1 MRLLDSEMDRK
12 QVERPPWEAVVPAA
26 KRSKASESLPSRAS
40 AGKNSESSPTPLLR
54 LPQLP
59 FRLSPTGACLKDWEN
74 SESGPLL
81 GAYVE
86 RRRGKERHG
95 TETRSIEVSPRVDLR
110 LSRVQELEAP
120 IRFKGKKEVQSAVEG
135 CKPGK
140 RRPKPVL
147 VLKLDPSQLA
157 SIYTILAHEFCLG
170 LCRSNG
176 VLPALPCDTTYK
188 VFIGPGNNSHL
199 VAHLVKRRWFW
210 TRVDSWQPADLV
222 WTQHRS
228 RAVTQSLPCSAAT
241 PTVSTLSEVRLPALL
256 DGKKSS
262 KAIVDTE
269 REKSGVTLVSAVS
282 VTLIPMPASAS
293 LRVYNR
299 IERNYHLTTKRRLFL
314 NMRSYYA
321 AAGVDVFSYL
331 PLTFLI
337 TEGKNDPEFARFRQ
351 CFSENEAET
360 GENKPKSHNLWI
372 IKPGENTNCGH
383 GIHVSSSFSE
393 IESLISSSAPKRSV
407 IVQKYLEKPLLVHKR
422 KFDIRCY
429 GLCTSF
435 NGHIQGYF
443 YHDGYLR
450 TSSKEFSLRNVGNR
464 FIHLTNDAV
473 QKKSEDYGKFE
484 SGNKM
489 SYAEFQRYLE
499 TNLPGKGS
507 FWTDLW
513 PQIRQLVTDSFR
525 ATHKQLDP
533 RQRQHSF
540 EVLGYDF
547 MVDEDFRV
555 WLIEVNTNPCLELS
569 SAYLAGL
576 IPAMLD
582 NALRIAVDPYFPEP
596 LGKRQNQWSAQVFQN
611 RFELVFSSTERLRT
625 AEGGENSYLSEGEE
639 A

>member
-1 MRLLDSEMDRK
+1 MDRRK
-12 QVERPPWEAVVPAA
+12 LQASQEGAVPRLPPGRP
-26 KRSKASESLPSRAS
+26 SESLPSRV
-40 AGKNSESSPTPLLR
+40 SEGQRSELSPIGLLR
-54 LPQLP
+54 FPQLASHHFLAP
-59 FRLSPTGACLKDWEN
+59 NSAFKGWEN
-74 SESGPLL
+74 SESGPLF
-81 GAYVE
+81 GTFAE
-86 RRRGKERHG
+86 ARRSKARQG

-110 LSRVQELEAP
+110 LSRVTDLGAEAP
-120 IRFKGKKEVQSAVEG
+120 IRFKGKKEVQSAIEG
-135 CKPGK
+135 YKPRK
-140 RRPKPVL
+140 RKPQSVF
-147 VLKLDPSQLA
+147 VLKPDPSQLA
-157 SIYTILAHEFCLG
+157 SIYTILSHELCLC

-176 VLPALPCDTTYK
+176 VLPALPCDITYK

-210 TRVDSWQPADLV
+210 TRVDSWQQADLV

-228 RAVTQSLPCSAAT
+228 RAVTQSLPCSAVTA
-241 PTVSTLSEVRLPALL
+241 TVSTHSEVRLPALL

-269 REKSGVTLVSAVS
+269 REKSGIALISAAAVTLSPVPSGVPFR
-282 VTLIPMPASAS
+282 L
-293 LRVYNR
+293 YNR

-314 NMRSYYA
+314 NMRNYYA
-321 AAGVDVFSYL
+321 VAGLEVFAHL

-337 TEGKNDPEFARFRQ
+337 TQGESDPEFARFRKY
-351 CFSENEAET
+351 FSENETET
-360 GENKPKSHNLWI
+360 GQNKPKSHNLWI

-383 GIHVSSSFSE
+383 GIHVSSSLSE
-393 IESLISSSAPKRSV
+393 IESLISSSAPKRSL

-450 TSSKEFSLRNVGNR
+450 TSSKEFSLRNVSNR

-499 TNLPGKGS
+499 ANLPGKGS

-513 PQIRQLVTDSFR
+513 PQMRQLVTDSLR

-596 LGKRQNQWSAQVFQN
+596 IGKRQNQWSAQVFQN
-611 RFELVFSSTERLRT
+611 RFELVFSSTEKLET
-625 AEGGENSYLSEGEE
+625 AAQGESLCLSEGEE